1 MDINL
6 FYGMAL
12 VFTVMIVGLYFNIK
26 RDIKASESERVE
38 PLNKLNTSITEL
50 NTTMKHMIENDQVRD
65 NRINNHGREIDDNT
79 KKIINLDNRT
89 TALEKHS
96 DRLELRVGKLEERK

>member
-12 VFTVMIVGLYFNIK
+12 VFTVMIVGLYYNIK

-50 NTTMKHMIENDQVRD
+50 NTTIRHMIENDQVRD

-89 TALEKHS
+89 RTLEKHS